1 MSNGTKSP
9 FELMMEQTQAMM
21 KAFPQME
28 AFSTPQGFEKL
39 WPTMPKDLM
48 ETMFGN
54 AINEGGLDARTRL
67 LLTLAGLT
75 MQGAQN
81 DVGVRQTVRHLRE
94 AEATDQQIYEAIGM
108 MSMFAGL
115 PASTRAMDLA
125 RGVLEDDKESGE

>member
-1 MSNGTKSP
+1 MSSSKSP

-28 AFSTPQGFEKL
+28 AFTTPQGFEKL

-48 ETMFGN
+48 ESMFGN
-54 AINEGGLDARTRL
+54 AINEGGLDAKTRL
-67 LLTLAGLT
+67 MLTLAGLT

-94 AEATDQQIYEAIGM
+94 ADATDKQIYEAIGM
-108 MSMFAGL
+108 MSLFAGL

-125 RGVLEDDKESGE
+125 RGVLDDKGDEKE